1 MQATEPSPGWGE
13 SMELGDYVAEFV
25 VNAKA
30 TPAIYHYVIT
40 RKGSTR
46 IEIWGQ
52 TFSDEECRREAWKAL
67 QQLQNFQ
74 TNTAA

>member
-1 MQATEPSPGWGE
+1 MPDAEPSSNRGE

-40 RKGSTR
+40 RKGSAR

-67 QQLQNFQ
+67 QQLQNYQ